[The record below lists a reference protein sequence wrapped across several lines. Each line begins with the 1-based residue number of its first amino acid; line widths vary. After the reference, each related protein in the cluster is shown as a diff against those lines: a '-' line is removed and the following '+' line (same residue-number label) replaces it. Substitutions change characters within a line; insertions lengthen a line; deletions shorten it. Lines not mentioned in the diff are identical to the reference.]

1 MTLTV
6 LVVEDDADVRDA
18 IGQSLELAGYTP
30 ILASAFVVAK
40 DHITRDFEGVIVSD
54 MRMPGRDGMYLL
66 SYAQSTDPEL
76 PVILLTGE
84 GDIPTAV
91 EATQKGA
98 FAFLEKP
105 CSNAVLIEMIEGALE
120 LRATE
125 LENRLI
131 KAKASKGDAAERM
144 IFGQSDTMVAVRDQV
159 RRIAGLDG
167 PVMIQGAPG
176 AGVSKCAEVIHRLS
190 DAGGGPFGRVV
201 AAGLTPDK
209 LDEVFAANAGGSI
222 YIDEIGRLTPEVQ
235 SALLAALEGALQTRV
250 LAGTVM
256 SVEEMPD
263 FNMDL
268 FYRLESLKVYIPS
281 LKERPEDIPVL
292 FRHYVLEASE
302 QSGVVAPPVTQDV
315 LADLMAREWPGNAR
329 ALMNAAMRFAL
340 GLSTDHAA
348 KDTGLAAQMLQ
359 VERSL
364 LVDAL
369 RQNHGNASATASQLQ
384 LPRKTFYDKLAKH
397 GLKPGSFR

>member
-1 MTLTV
+1 MSKSV

-18 IGQSLELAGYTP
+18 IGQSLELAGYEP
-30 ILASAFVVAK
+30 ILTSAFVVAK
-40 DHITRDFEGVIVSD
+40 DHISRDFDGVIVSD

-66 SYAQSTDPEL
+66 SYAQSVDPDL

-84 GDIPTAV
+84 GDIPMAV

-105 CSNAVLIEMIEGALE
+105 CSNAVLMEMIEGAQE

-131 KAKASKGDAAERM
+131 KAKASQGDVAERM
-144 IFGQSDTMVAVRDQV
+144 IFGQSDTIVAVRAAV
-159 RRIAGLDG
+159 RRMAVLDG
-167 PVMIQGAPG
+167 PVLIQGAPG
-176 AGVSKCAEVIHRLS
+176 AGVSKCAEVVHRLS
-190 DAGGGPFGRVV
+190 DMAAGPFGRVV
-201 AAGLTPDK
+201 AAGLTPAG
-209 LDEVFAANAGGSI
+209 LNAVFDENAGGSI
-222 YIDEIGRLTPEVQ
+222 YIDEIAQLTPEVQ
-235 SALLAALEGALQTRV
+235 SALLAALEGGVGPRI
-250 LAGTVM
+250 LAGTVQDIKAL
-256 SVEEMPD
+256 PA

-268 FYRLESLKVYIPS
+268 FYRLEALNVYIPS

-302 QSGVVAPPVTQDV
+302 QSGVAAPPVTQDV
-315 LADLMAREWPGNAR
+315 LADLLAQDWPGNAR
-329 ALMNAAMRFAL
+329 ALMNAAMRFVL
-340 GLSTDHAA
+340 GLSTDQTAQ
-348 KDTGLAAQMLQ
+348 DTGLAAQMQQ

-369 RQNHGNASATASQLQ
+369 RQNHGNASATASQLK

-397 GLKPGSFR
+397 GLKPGAFR